1 MAVAYSEF
9 RNLIGRIDND
19 NRPGFFA
26 VKSSLPTRLPNIRT
40 DTLEL
45 EYANLATRLEPE
57 TGMLWAHFLHRER
70 ACFTADLLADLR
82 HFQEWLRDSFGDCDA
97 RGDAVP
103 ASGLGL
109 AVAQRLEHGR
119 QPRQLHQP
127 DPRPGRGRRCAPTP
141 TAASTSSTT
150 TIAPSTCRS

>member
-26 VKSSLPTRLPNIRT
+26 VKSERPARAPRIRT

-57 TGMLWAHFLHRER
+57 TGCCGPISCIASAPASPPSSWPICRISR
-70 ACFTADLLADLR
+70 S
-82 HFQEWLRDSFGDCDA
+82 WLRDAFGNCTREEMPFRHLVWALARADA
-97 RGDAVP
+97 PGTWAAIWP
-103 ASGLGL
+103 AS
-109 AVAQRLEHGR
+109 
-119 QPRQLHQP
+119 
-127 DPRPGRGRRCAPTP
+127 
-141 TAASTSSTT
+141 
-150 TIAPSTCRS
+150 PS

>member
-26 VKSSLPTRLPNIRT
+26 VKSPAPAQLPKIRT

-57 TGMLWAHFLHRER
+57 TGMLWAAFLHQER
-70 ACFTADLLADLR
+70 ACFTAELLADLR
-82 HFQEWLRDSFGDCDA
+82 HFQEWLREAFGDCT
-97 RGDAVP
+97 REEMPFRHLVW
-103 ASGLGL
+103 ASRAPDG
-109 AVAQRLEHGR
+109 LEHGR
-119 QPRQLHQP
+119 QPRQLHQ
-127 DPRPGRGRRCAPTP
+127 A
-141 TAASTSSTT
+141 
-150 TIAPSTCRS
+150 

>member
-26 VKSSLPTRLPNIRT
+26 VKSSAVGTAEDPPG
-40 DTLEL
+40 TLEL

-57 TGMLWAHFLHRER
+57 TGLLWAHFLHRER
-70 ACFTADLLADLR
+70 ACFTAELLADLR
-82 HFQEWLRDSFGDCDA
+82 HFQEWLRDAFGDCT
-97 RGDAVP
+97 REEMPFRHLVW
-103 ASGLGL
+103 ASRSPTAWNMGGNL
-109 AVAQRLEHGR
+109 ASFTSLIRDQDEAS
-119 QPRQLHQP
+119 
-127 DPRPGRGRRCAPTP
+127 CAPTP

-150 TIAPSTCRS
+150 TTAASTCRS